1 MKALSMKRTRKFTGS
16 QKGFT
21 LLEILVV
28 LTIMGFLIAM
38 VAPRLAM
45 VGTDAV
51 DTVCDTN
58 QNRSVTYL
66 ATYFQKTNGSL
77 PNHLTNLVS
86 YDGTTSSAKG
96 WAPEVSDEDPDDGD
110 KGVIAEEFALRNNF
124 SAHTLNAAEA
134 AELADLGIDAVFN
147 LNDPDDVNSKAP
159 FMDEVPI
166 AAGTVVSMVG
176 MGADDTS
183 GNLAL
188 TTQNR
193 VEAATLNTAVVEYG
207 WGEPEK
213 LGRIVF
219 GLGPESDLVK
229 DGIVS
234 NAAHC
239 PGGLQNS
246 DNVSYNDY
254 NLVVPRLAATVD
266 RLPASSIFTT
276 IPTGLSI
283 HQTYAIGYMDG
294 DLVESTGSTY
304 DLGTNSGNFMKRTV
318 KLAAQEA
325 WEYQTQCPEGHVY
338 PETVDHWAIDLDGDG
353 DIQDVTK

>member
-1 MKALSMKRTRKFTGS
+1 MNEKIKKRMKKNTGS
-16 QKGFT
+16 QHGFT

-28 LTIMGFLIAM
+28 LTIMGFLVAM
-38 VAPRLAM
+38 VAPRLSM

-86 YDGTTSSAKG
+86 YNGTTA
-96 WAPEVSDEDPDDGD
+96 AYTPEVSDEDPDDGN
-110 KGVIAEEFALRNNF
+110 KGVFAEEFALRNNF

-134 AELADLGIDAVFN
+134 AELAGLGIDTVFN
-147 LNDPDDVNSKAP
+147 LNDPEDAHTDAP
-159 FMDEVPI
+159 FMDE
-166 AAGTVVSMVG
+166 AAIGEGTVVSMVG
-176 MGADDTS
+176 MGAVDTS
-183 GNLAL
+183 
-188 TTQNR
+188 
-193 VEAATLNTAVVEYG
+193 ATLLKTANNNVEGTDTAVVEYG

-213 LGRIVF
+213 LGRIVL

-254 NLVVPRLAATVD
+254 NLVVPRLAATVK
-266 RLPASSIFTT
+266 RLPPAGLFGASNET
-276 IPTGLSI
+276 I
-283 HQTYAIGYMDG
+283 AIGYMDG
-294 DLVESTGSTY
+294 DLVASSGGTY
-304 DLGTNSGNFMKRTV
+304 DAATNDGNFMKRTV
-318 KLAAQEA
+318 KLVAQEA

-338 PETVDHWAIDLDGDG
+338 PESMDHWAIDLDGSGGIDG
-353 DIQDVTK
+353 VSAS

>member
-1 MKALSMKRTRKFTGS
+1 MKALSMKRMRKSTGG
-16 QKGFT
+16 QQGFT

-45 VGTDAV
+45 VGSDAV

-77 PNHLTNLVS
+77 PNHLTNLAT
-86 YDGTTSSAKG
+86 YHDATTAYT
-96 WAPEVSDEDPDDGD
+96 PEVSDEDPDDGN
-110 KGVIAEEFALRNNF
+110 KGVFAEEFALRNNF

-134 AELADLGIDAVFN
+134 TELAGLGIDTVFN
-147 LNDPDDVNSKAP
+147 LNDPEDANTDMP
-159 FMDEVPI
+159 FMEEVEVAP
-166 AAGTVVSMVG
+166 GLVVSMVG
-176 MGADDTS
+176 MGAADATAD
-183 GNLAL
+183 LAL
-188 TTQNR
+188 TVNNN
-193 VEAATLNTAVVEYG
+193 VEGTATAVVEYG

-213 LGRIVF
+213 LGRIVL

-246 DNVSYNDY
+246 DNISYNDY
-254 NLVVPRLAATVD
+254 NLVVPRLAATVK
-266 RLPASSIFTT
+266 RLPSAGLFGASNETT
-276 IPTGLSI
+276 
-283 HQTYAIGYMDG
+283 AIGYMDG
-294 DLVESTGSTY
+294 DLVASTTDY
-304 DLGTNSGNFMKRTV
+304 DAATNDGNFMKRTV
-318 KLAAQEA
+318 KLVAQEA

-338 PETVDHWAIDLDGDG
+338 PEAIDHWAIDLDGDG
-353 DIQDVTK
+353 VIDGADQP

>member
-1 MKALSMKRTRKFTGS
+1 MKASSMKRMRKFTGG
-16 QKGFT
+16 QQGFT

-45 VGTDAV
+45 VGSDAV

-66 ATYFQKTNGSL
+66 SVYFQKTNGSL

-86 YDGTTSSAKG
+86 YDGTTA
-96 WAPEVSDEDPDDGD
+96 AYTPEVSDEDPDDGN
-110 KGVIAEEFALRNNF
+110 KGVFAEEFALRNNF
-124 SAHTLNAAEA
+124 SAHTLNAAEV
-134 AELADLGIDAVFN
+134 AELAGLGIDTVFN
-147 LNDPDDVNSKAP
+147 LNDPEDAHTDAP
-159 FMDEVPI
+159 FMEE
-166 AAGTVVSMVG
+166 AAIGEGTVVSMVG
-176 MGADDTS
+176 MGANSTS
-183 GNLAL
+183 TTLVL
-188 TTQNR
+188 TANNN
-193 VEAATLNTAVVEYG
+193 VEGADSAVVEYG

-246 DNVSYNDY
+246 DNISYNDY
-254 NLVVPRLAATVD
+254 NLVVPRLAATVK
-266 RLPASSIFTT
+266 RLPTNIFGASTT
-276 IPTGLSI
+276 NN
-283 HQTYAIGYMDG
+283 QTIAIGYMDG
-294 DLVESTGSTY
+294 DLVASSAGNY
-304 DLGTNSGNFMKRTV
+304 DAATNDGNFMKRTV

-338 PETVDHWAIDLDGDG
+338 PEAIDHWAIDLDGDG
-353 DIQDVTK
+353 VIDGADQP